1 MPNGMG
7 VARLGLVVSSRVART
22 AVSRNLHKRRIREAF
37 RLHTS
42 ALTGLDV
49 VVRLTGLSAGE
60 EPTAIRRDLEQ
71 VLLAVSKCLNRTGR
85 SAGLS
90 AHSEQS

>member
-22 AVSRNLHKRRIREAF
+22 AVLRNLHKRRIREAF
-37 RLHTS
+37 RLHK
-42 ALTGLDV
+42 AMLAGLDV
-49 VVRLTGLSAGE
+49 VVRLSSLPAGE
-60 EPTAIRRDLEQ
+60 VVIRRDLEQ
-71 VLLAVSKCLNRTGR
+71 VLLAVGKCLNTTGR
-85 SAGLS
+85 SARLS